1 MHFKRS
7 WKNQSLTDQVE
18 PSVLLFCKI
27 NLQKTAGQTSNAIT
41 NTIDNL
47 YTGQQPFNVSY
58 VSLVSYCLHRNVLAT
73 LFKLLLQHTCT
84 SNRQWH
90 ELITFRTY
98 KSYSNLECLLFSNY
112 VVYVF

>member
-27 NLQKTAGQTSNAIT
+27 NLQKTAGQTGNAIT

-47 YTGQQPFNVSY
+47 YTGQQSFNVSY
-58 VSLVSYCLHRNVLAT
+58 VSLVSYSFTQKCSCHFVQIAST
-73 LFKLLLQHTCT
+73 
-84 SNRQWH
+84 
-90 ELITFRTY
+90 TY
-98 KSYSNLECLLFSNY
+98 M
-112 VVYVF
+112 

>member
-58 VSLVSYCLHRNVLAT
+58 VSLVSYFLHRNVLAI
-73 LFKLLLQHTCT
+73 LFKLLLQHTC
-84 SNRQWH
+84 NRQWH

-98 KSYSNLECLLFSNY
+98 KSYSNLECLLHVYSN
-112 VVYVF
+112 